1 MTPLRSDFYAAT
13 NVQPE
18 KSPPADAVPAT
29 SGDEPSPNSLSPRS
43 LRRPGL
49 LTTGDMARLSSNT
62 VRTVRF
68 YEETGVLEPAHRS
81 EGGHRLFPT
90 SELDKLVF
98 ISAMRDAGLSLEEI
112 KLLLGMKS
120 AHQNGAEASRQITEV
135 LERHISSM
143 TEKIAVLSRVR
154 AEFQQAAG
162 VLDSC
167 RDCHDEPRFPKECAG
182 CDVMQPGPPLAVR
195 VLWRVA
201 AGAPAAETPAPST
214 PEER

>member
-1 MTPLRSDFYAAT
+1 
-13 NVQPE
+13 
-18 KSPPADAVPAT
+18 
-29 SGDEPSPNSLSPRS
+29 
-43 LRRPGL
+43 
-49 LTTGDMARLSSNT
+49 MARLSSNT

-98 ISAMRDAGLSLEEI
+98 ISAMRDAGLSLEDI

-135 LERHISSM
+135 LERHITSM

-167 RDCHDEPRFPKECAG
+167 RDCHDEPRFPKECASCG
-182 CDVMQPGPPLAVR
+182 VMQAGPP
-195 VLWRVA
+195 
-201 AGAPAAETPAPST
+201 PAETPAPST